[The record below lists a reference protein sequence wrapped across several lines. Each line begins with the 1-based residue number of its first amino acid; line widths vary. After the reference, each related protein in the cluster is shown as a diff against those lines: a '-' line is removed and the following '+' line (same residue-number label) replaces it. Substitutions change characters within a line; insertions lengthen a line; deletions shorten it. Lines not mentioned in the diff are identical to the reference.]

1 MIPIYRMKVIHVEV
15 TNACS
20 LQCSQCTRFVG
31 HHRKPFFMNLA
42 TVEKAIKSLKG
53 FTGAIGIMGGEPT
66 LHPQFKE
73 ICQLMQKHVPNRRQ
87 RELWTNGFKW
97 SQYEKIIKE
106 TFDEDLI
113 IYNDHKDMEV
123 GKHQPLLIA
132 AEEILDDR
140 ELMWRLIGNCWVQ
153 WRWAA
158 SITPKGGFFC
168 EVAAALDQLFDGP
181 GGYSLKKGWWNKN
194 PNEFMDQVKRYC
206 PRCSGAIPM
215 ERVNSHA
222 DYDLVSKKNA
232 EQLKVCSSPKFL
244 RGDYKIFDK
253 KLTEKDIERVVRSGW
268 TPWSHRP
275 YKQSGP
281 ETKWTDKNDEQKSRP

>member
-1 MIPIYRMKVIHVEV
+1 MIPIYRMPVIQIEI
-15 TNACS
+15 TNGCS

-31 HHRKPFFMNLA
+31 HYRKPFFMDLA
-42 TVEKAIKSLKG
+42 MVEKAIKSLDG
-53 FTGAIGIMGGEPT
+53 FPNRIGIMGGEPT

-73 ICQLMQKHVPNRRQ
+73 ICQLMQKYVPNRRQ
-87 RELWTNGFKW
+87 RELWTNGLKW
-97 SQYEKIIKE
+97 AEYEAVIKE

-113 IYNDHKDMEV
+113 IYNDHKDKEV
-123 GKHQPLLIA
+123 GLHQPLLVA

-168 EVAAALDQLFDGP
+168 EVAAAQDQLFNGP
-181 GGYSLKKGWWNKN
+181 GGYAPEKGWWDKN

-215 ERVNSHA
+215 ERVSSHA
-222 DYDLVSKKNA
+222 SYDLISKKNA
-232 EQLKVCSSPKFL
+232 ELLKNHCSPKLL

-253 KLTEKDIERVVRSGW
+253 KLTEADIERIVTEGW

-275 YKQSGP
+275 YKQSSPGK
-281 ETKWTDKNDEQKSRP
+281 KWTDKNDVPI